1 MFGDLGT
8 SPLYVYPS
16 IVFASTPNEEDFLG
30 ILSLIFWT
38 LSLIGLFKYVWV
50 VLQAD
55 DHGEGIVFLIHI
67 VVSKPPSF
75 EITCPFFGM
84 KNVDA

>member
-1 MFGDLGT
+1 VFGDLGT

-16 IVFASTPNEEDFLG
+16 IVCASTPNEEDFLG

-38 LSLIGLFKYVWV
+38 LSLIGVFKYVWV

-55 DHGEGIVFLIHI
+55 DHGEGIVFLKHI